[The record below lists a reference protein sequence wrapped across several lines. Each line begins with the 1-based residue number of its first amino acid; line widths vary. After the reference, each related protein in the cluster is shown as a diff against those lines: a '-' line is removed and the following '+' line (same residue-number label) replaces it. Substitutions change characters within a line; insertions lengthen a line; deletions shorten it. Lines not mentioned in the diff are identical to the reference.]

1 MRAAGEEAGDALGV
15 LGHEI
20 GEAEPGPD
28 HRRIHALEI
37 EHVVP
42 AANKVRPNARVDAD
56 PLEGLPGVLHVDA
69 VVAVPDAN
77 VPDRGRAHGLP
88 VEPGEARGGIA
99 RIDLPVLF
107 KDEPVVHRSINL
119 VTIAARRTEEPGLE
133 FVRADPLVLEERHV
147 GAQQDEGRRLQRY
160 RLRVVLA
167 NERAGSRL
175 DTTRRERVIVDQ
187 DLGTRPLQVVVSVLE
202 ALGLVVVGR
211 RHLRH
216 DVVVPRRVQPR
227 GVDRTAARL
236 EHDRIGVV
244 VLMRRVLH
252 PVVMVEGGQFV
263 PLGQLARHLD
273 VRVRR
278 LPRVV
283 ERLEVGPERLEVLQV
298 ARSAADA
305 ILVAGVAVR

>member
-1 MRAAGEEAGDALGV
+1 M
-15 LGHEI
+15 
-20 GEAEPGPD
+20 
-28 HRRIHALEI
+28 
-37 EHVVP
+37 
-42 AANKVRPNARVDAD
+42 
-56 PLEGLPGVLHVDA
+56 
-69 VVAVPDAN
+69 
-77 VPDRGRAHGLP
+77 
-88 VEPGEARGGIA
+88 EPGEARAGIV

-107 KDEPVVHRSINL
+107 KDEPVVHRSIDL

-133 FVRADPLVLEERHV
+133 FVRAGPLVLEERHV
-147 GAQQDEGRRLQRY
+147 GAQEDEGRRLQRY

-187 DLGTRPLQVVVSVLE
+187 DLGTRPLQVVVSVLQ

-283 ERLEVGPERLEVLQV
+283 ERLEVGPERLKVLQV
-298 ARSAADA
+298 ARSPADA